1 MLCTKKS
8 FYRKFTLAS
17 NFVYIRILKLKK
29 NSQRNIFAKGE
40 HRVILGEIGFKHEID
55 LFRNDPEN
63 AKNILYYPNEYFN
76 ESNWNI
82 DSISLS
88 FDIWCLGVVFWEIL
102 TQQKLFTN
110 QSEIKDERFISTIES
125 SGICKDLEK
134 LILK

>member
-1 MLCTKKS
+1 M
-8 FYRKFTLAS
+8 
-17 NFVYIRILKLKK
+17 
-29 NSQRNIFAKGE
+29 
-40 HRVILGEIGFKHEID
+40 ILGEIGFKHEID

-76 ESNWNI
+76 ELNWNI

-110 QSEIKDERFISTIES
+110 QSEIKDESFISTIES